1 MDQTGK
7 GFPSALKLQT
17 YLNAPGDVVSR
28 GFQGFGQILKWN
40 FVIPQSVRTTIL
52 RKSNPENDTLVK
64 DIELETVLFR
74 L

>member
-1 MDQTGK
+1 M
-7 GFPSALKLQT
+7 
-17 YLNAPGDVVSR
+17 
-28 GFQGFGQILKWN
+28 
-40 FVIPQSVRTTIL
+40 VRTTIL